1 MNKRVGELTVRD
13 LDAMHRDELV
23 ASFLEMAAFFP
34 ASPSRGNLDALPDS
48 DLRQLVNRARRKL
61 HGLGY

>member
-13 LDAMHRDELV
+13 LDAMPRDELV
-23 ASFLEMAAFFP
+23 ASFREIAAFFP
-34 ASPSRGNLDALPDS
+34 ASRHCGDLDSLPES

>member
-13 LDAMHRDELV
+13 LDAMPREELV
-23 ASFLEMAAFFP
+23 ASFMEIAAFFP
-34 ASPSRGNLDALPDS
+34 APPNCGRLDSLPDS
-48 DLRQLVNRARRKL
+48 DLRHLVNRARRKL

>member
-13 LDAMHRDELV
+13 LDAMPRDELV
-23 ASFLEMAAFFP
+23 ASFREITAFFP
-34 ASPSRGNLDALPDS
+34 GSASGGNLESLPEH